1 MIRSEA
7 KSLATNELGE
17 LEFLVSIVIWY
28 EMLYGVNLVSKS
40 LPSKNMLIDVAIEKV
55 RGIVEF
61 SKV

>member
-1 MIRSEA
+1 MN
-7 KSLATNELGE
+7 LVNLC
-17 LEFLVSIVIWY
+17 FLVSIVIWY